1 MTNGYRA
8 LTAFFFVTVVSM
20 HGHIATAANYRDV
33 AELLRTGSFQT
44 AHSQLLT
51 LAKKD
56 NAEAQFQLGL
66 MAHLGR
72 GIPQNFLEAQKWYER
87 AAKAGEVQ
95 SQNNLG
101 VIYRDGLGI
110 PVDAVVAYKWF
121 SLAASQRNV
130 QAIANL
136 RVLRQGLNKAD
147 ILRGQRL
154 AQQYHDEVKTP
165 RVAAALAP
173 TDAKPIPAQAKVP
186 APKQL
191 AAEAMPQRQENS
203 LSILAVLKAMI
214 APASAD
220 IPKLAETKLEL
231 TDAKSILAK
240 KKLDL
245 VELKTSLAENKPEP
259 VEMKPLL
266 AEKKTEPVT
275 MKAEL
280 TDAKP
285 ILAKKKLD
293 LVELKPSLTENK
305 PEPVEMKPLLAE
317 KKTEPV
323 TMKAEL
329 AEKKP
334 EPVAELKARGN
345 YLIQLGLFRNS
356 NNVDRIHAK
365 LKVRGIKVTAQ
376 QVNLGG
382 RSYKRLQVGPYVNK
396 GEAKAMAG
404 LVNNILGI
412 RSLMLFTG
420 TGKQAVAVDQKMDN
434 L

>member
-1 MTNGYRA
+1 MTNGCRA

-101 VIYRDGLGI
+101 VIYRDGLGT
-110 PVDAVVAYKWF
+110 PVDTVVAYKWF

-280 TDAKP
+280 
-285 ILAKKKLD
+285 
-293 LVELKPSLTENK
+293 
-305 PEPVEMKPLLAE
+305 
-317 KKTEPV
+317 
-323 TMKAEL
+323 

-412 RSLMLFTG
+412 RSLMLFNG
-420 TGKQAVAVDQKMDN
+420 TGKQAVAVDQKIDN

>member
-280 TDAKP
+280 
-285 ILAKKKLD
+285 
-293 LVELKPSLTENK
+293 
-305 PEPVEMKPLLAE
+305 
-317 KKTEPV
+317 
-323 TMKAEL
+323 

>member
-33 AELLRTGSFQT
+33 AELLRTGSFQA

-101 VIYRDGLGI
+101 VIYRDGLGT
-110 PVDAVVAYKWF
+110 PVDTVVAYKWF

-280 TDAKP
+280 
-285 ILAKKKLD
+285 
-293 LVELKPSLTENK
+293 
-305 PEPVEMKPLLAE
+305 
-317 KKTEPV
+317 
-323 TMKAEL
+323 

-334 EPVAELKARGN
+334 EQVAELKARGN

-412 RSLMLFTG
+412 RSLMLFNG
-420 TGKQAVAVDQKMDN
+420 TGKQAVAVDQKIDN

>member
-8 LTAFFFVTVVSM
+8 LTAFFFVTVVST
-20 HGHIATAANYRDV
+20 HGHIATATNYRDV
-33 AELLRTGSFQT
+33 VELLRTGSFQT

-51 LAKKD
+51 LANQD

-72 GIPQNFLEAQKWYER
+72 GIPQNFLEARKWYER

-136 RVLRQGLNKAD
+136 RVLRQDLNKAD
-147 ILRGQRL
+147 IIRGQRL
-154 AQQYHDEVKTP
+154 AQQYHGEVETP
-165 RVAAALAP
+165 RVAVALAA
-173 TDAKPIPAQAKVP
+173 TDAEPIPAQAKAP

-191 AAEAMPQRQENS
+191 AAPAMPQRQENS
-203 LSILAVLKAMI
+203 PSILAVLKAMI

-231 TDAKSILAK
+231 TDAK
-240 KKLDL
+240 
-245 VELKTSLAENKPEP
+245 
-259 VEMKPLL
+259 
-266 AEKKTEPVT
+266 
-275 MKAEL
+275 
-280 TDAKP
+280 P

-293 LVELKPSLTENK
+293 LVELKPSLAENK
-305 PEPVEMKPLLAE
+305 PEPVEMTPLLA
-317 KKTEPV
+317 KKNTEPV
-323 TMKAEL
+323 MMKAEL
-329 AEKKP
+329 TEKKS
-334 EPVAELKARGN
+334 EPVIELKVQGN

-365 LKVRGIKVTAQ
+365 LKDRGIKVTAQ

-404 LVNNILGI
+404 LVDNILGI
-412 RSLMLFTG
+412 RSLVLYNG
-420 TGKQAVAVDQKMDN
+420 ISKQAVAADRKMDK

>member
-51 LAKKD
+51 LATKD

-72 GIPQNFLEAQKWYER
+72 GIPQNFLEAQMWYER

-154 AQQYHDEVKTP
+154 AQQYHDGVKTP

-214 APASAD
+214 VPPSAD
-220 IPKLAETKLEL
+220 MPKLAETKLEL

-245 VELKTSLAENKPEP
+245 VELKTSLA
-259 VEMKPLL
+259 
-266 AEKKTEPVT
+266 
-275 MKAEL
+275 
-280 TDAKP
+280 
-285 ILAKKKLD
+285 
-293 LVELKPSLTENK
+293 ENK

>member
-1 MTNGYRA
+1 MTNGCRA

-259 VEMKPLL
+259 VEMTPLL
-266 AEKKTEPVT
+266 AKKNTEPVA
-275 MKAEL
+275 MKVKL
-280 TDAKP
+280 T
-285 ILAKKKLD
+285 
-293 LVELKPSLTENK
+293 
-305 PEPVEMKPLLAE
+305 
-317 KKTEPV
+317 
-323 TMKAEL
+323 
-329 AEKKP
+329 EKKP
-334 EPVAELKARGN
+334 EPVAKLKAQGN

-420 TGKQAVAVDQKMDN
+420 TGKQAVVVDQKMDN

>member
-51 LAKKD
+51 LATKD

-173 TDAKPIPAQAKVP
+173 TDATPIPAQAKVP

-245 VELKTSLAENKPEP
+245 VELKT
-259 VEMKPLL
+259 
-266 AEKKTEPVT
+266 
-275 MKAEL
+275 
-280 TDAKP
+280 
-285 ILAKKKLD
+285 
-293 LVELKPSLTENK
+293 SLTENK

>member
-101 VIYRDGLGI
+101 VIYRDGLGT
-110 PVDAVVAYKWF
+110 PVDTVVAYKWF

-266 AEKKTEPVT
+266 AKKNTEPVA
-275 MKAEL
+275 MKVKL
-280 TDAKP
+280 T
-285 ILAKKKLD
+285 
-293 LVELKPSLTENK
+293 
-305 PEPVEMKPLLAE
+305 
-317 KKTEPV
+317 
-323 TMKAEL
+323 
-329 AEKKP
+329 EKKP
-334 EPVAELKARGN
+334 EPVAKLKAQGN

-412 RSLMLFTG
+412 RSLMLFNG

>member
-1 MTNGYRA
+1 MTNGCRA

-51 LAKKD
+51 LAKQD

-110 PVDAVVAYKWF
+110 PIDAVVAYKWF

-280 TDAKP
+280 
-285 ILAKKKLD
+285 
-293 LVELKPSLTENK
+293 
-305 PEPVEMKPLLAE
+305 
-317 KKTEPV
+317 
-323 TMKAEL
+323 

-420 TGKQAVAVDQKMDN
+420 TGKQAVAVDQKIDN

>member
-173 TDAKPIPAQAKVP
+173 TDATPIPAQAKVP

-245 VELKTSLAENKPEP
+245 VELKTSLA
-259 VEMKPLL
+259 
-266 AEKKTEPVT
+266 
-275 MKAEL
+275 
-280 TDAKP
+280 
-285 ILAKKKLD
+285 
-293 LVELKPSLTENK
+293 ENK

>member
-51 LAKKD
+51 LATKD

-173 TDAKPIPAQAKVP
+173 TDATPIPAQAKVP

-245 VELKTSLAENKPEP
+245 VELKTSLA
-259 VEMKPLL
+259 
-266 AEKKTEPVT
+266 
-275 MKAEL
+275 
-280 TDAKP
+280 
-285 ILAKKKLD
+285 
-293 LVELKPSLTENK
+293 ENK